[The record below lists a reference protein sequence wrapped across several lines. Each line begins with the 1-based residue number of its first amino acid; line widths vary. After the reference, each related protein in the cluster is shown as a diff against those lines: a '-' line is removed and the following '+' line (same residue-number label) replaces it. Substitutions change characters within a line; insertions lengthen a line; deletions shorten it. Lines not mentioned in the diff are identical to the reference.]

1 MRSHTDTPKTPADN
15 CADEYLRNRED
26 QARGRTK
33 RKNLPFDFY
42 KAVYIY
48 VLGGLT
54 GTVWETLLNLMRGR
68 GFVFCNGSIASPFN
82 FVYGTGALVIILLL
96 RNRDKWWQVFAI
108 GSVGGGAVEYVLSF
122 LEETVLGTR
131 SWDYSHKLLNING
144 RTTVPYMLFWGVLC
158 VFVVF
163 VVYKPLDRL
172 LESLPKKAMKTI
184 AIVLACW
191 IAADMLLTLSALVR
205 YSARAHGFAAHTPLG
220 ELIDRVFGDAFMKRR
235 FPAMKF

>member
-1 MRSHTDTPKTPADN
+1 MSD
-15 CADEYLRNRED
+15 YLPE
-26 QARGRTK
+26 G
-33 RKNLPFDFY
+33 
-42 KAVYIY
+42 
-48 VLGGLT
+48 
-54 GTVWETLLNLMRGR
+54 M
-68 GFVFCNGSIASPFN
+68 
-82 FVYGTGALVIILLL
+82 
-96 RNRDKWWQVFAI
+96 
-108 GSVGGGAVEYVLSF
+108 
-122 LEETVLGTR
+122 
-131 SWDYSHKLLNING
+131 
-144 RTTVPYMLFWGVLC
+144 RTTAAGLSRQQILQAVGQPKILEARAVLC

-205 YSARAHGFAAHTPLG
+205 YSARAHRFAAHTALG